1 VSSPPGL
8 EFASFWRTF
17 AWLMLLVV
25 LPSAGLSGFG
35 VLAIINER
43 AAVEKRL
50 EAAWGGRLERLEQRL
65 LEALPHNAPVES
77 GRLGPL
83 VQSLGSEESG
93 GEPVRFE
100 LQPLFAPARS
110 DTGTAAGLVGKLV
123 SEVERARTEAL
134 AARPLAWRP
143 LPPPL
148 QAYRLAAVPLDGDPV
163 AAASLRNRVLYGVLL
178 GLFYVAL
185 AVGTVYVARTLHR
198 EARLSR
204 MKTDF
209 VSLVSHELRTPL
221 TSIRMFIETL
231 SLGRVTDPAET
242 REVLSLLSQE
252 TARLSEMIERVL
264 DWGRIESG
272 RRTWAFSS
280 TPVQQ
285 VVDGAVAA
293 FHAQRLGE
301 KVDLGVEVEPGL
313 PAIRVDREAVAGAL
327 LNLVQNAFKYTGE
340 DKRIRVRARRERK
353 GVAIEVQDNGPGI
366 PPRERKRVFE
376 RFYRVDGLLT
386 RRTEGSGLGL
396 SIAQKIAEAHGGSL
410 TLQSELG
417 VGSCFTLHLPAEDET

>member
-1 VSSPPGL
+1 MSSPPGL
-8 EFASFWRTF
+8 EFTSFWRTF

-50 EAAWGGRLERLEQRL
+50 ESAWGGRLERLSQRL
-65 LEALPHNAPVES
+65 VEALPAGEPATPERVAPLLRV
-77 GRLGPL
+77 LG
-83 VQSLGSEESG
+83 QEEAG
-93 GEPVRFE
+93 GEAVRFE
-100 LQPLFAPARS
+100 LQPLLPPLRAEAR
-110 DTGTAAGLVGKLV
+110 AGLVGKLV

-134 AARPLAWRP
+134 ATPPLAWRP
-143 LPPPL
+143 LPGPL
-148 QAYRLAAVPLDGDPV
+148 QAYRLAAVPLAGDPV

-242 REVLSLLSQE
+242 REVLALLSQE

-272 RRTWAFSS
+272 RRTYAFAS
-280 TPVQQ
+280 TPVDRVLQS
-285 VVDGAVAA
+285 AVTA
-293 FHAQRLGE
+293 FHAQRLGA

-313 PAIRVDREAVAGAL
+313 PPVRVDCEALAGAL
-327 LNLVQNAFKYTGE
+327 LNLVQNAFKYSGE
-340 DKRIRVRARRERK
+340 HKRIRVRARRERR
-353 GVAIEVQDNGPGI
+353 GVAIDVQDNGPGI
-366 PPRERKRVFE
+366 APRERKRVFE
-376 RFYRVDGLLT
+376 RFYRVDDLLT
-386 RRTEGSGLGL
+386 RKTEGSGLGL
-396 SIAQKIAEAHGGSL
+396 SIAQRIAEAHGGNL
-410 TLQSELG
+410 TLHSELG
-417 VGSCFTLHLPAEDET
+417 VGSCFTLHLPAAEET